1 MIIKHKCL
9 YCKYD
14 TNKFYNFQRHCNNKH
29 NIEIFELNNEFP
41 ISSVNEEN
49 VNIEDNTNN
58 IKYKCKKCSK
68 CYLTSKSYNNH
79 IIKCNGIN
87 VLTCP
92 KCMFTFADRRGKSSH
107 IKRNNCKPKSIAFA
121 NDNSNIT
128 NNNTT
133 NNIINNI
140 TNITNI
146 TNNYYITNNFEKE
159 RLDYITKEAIYQKCF
174 TECFPILKLIELT
187 HFNKEYP
194 ENQNIR
200 YDNKKKLIKIRK
212 DNKWSTID
220 INNLIHNLFI
230 NNSTLLTNY
239 YNDYKDYYNNLIN
252 NENHIEELMIKI
264 NHNWLE
270 EIHPKNYN
278 LMTKETKNT
287 IKNFET
293 ENLMN

>member
-1 MIIKHKCL
+1 MIKKHKCS

-14 TNKFYNFQRHCNNKH
+14 TDKFYNLQRHCNNKH
-29 NIEIFELNNEFP
+29 NVEIFELNNEFP
-41 ISSVNEEN
+41 LSSVYEDSEIHEN
-49 VNIEDNTNN
+49 INNT
-58 IKYKCKKCSK
+58 IKYKCEKCSK

-79 IIKCNGIN
+79 ILSCNGLNI
-87 VLTCP
+87 LTCH
-92 KCMFTFADRRGKSSH
+92 KCMFTFKSDQSKSNH
-107 IKRNNCKPKSIAFA
+107 MKRNNCKPKSTAFA
-121 NDNSNIT
+121 NENPNITNNTT

-133 NNIINNI
+133 NNI

-200 YDNKKKLIKIRK
+200 YDNKKKLIKIK
-212 DNKWSTID
+212 KNNTWTTID
-220 INNLIHNLFI
+220 INYLIHNLFI
-230 NNSTLLTNY
+230 NNSNYLTNY
-239 YNDYKDYYNNLIN
+239 YNDYKDYFNNLIN

-293 ENLMN
+293 QNPMN

>member
-1 MIIKHKCL
+1 MIIKHKCS
-9 YCKYD
+9 YSKYD
-14 TNKFYNFQRHCNNKH
+14 TDKFYNLQRHCNNKH
-29 NIEIFELNNEFP
+29 NIEFFKLNNEFP
-41 ISSVNEEN
+41 MSSVNEEN

-58 IKYKCKKCSK
+58 NIKYKCEKCSK

-133 NNIINNI
+133 NI
-140 TNITNI
+140 TNNITNI

-200 YDNKKKLIKIRK
+200 YDNKKKLIKIKK